1 MTSEI
6 LHAKLKENFGFEKF
20 RPNQETIINTI
31 LSGQDTLA
39 IMPTGGGKSICFQ
52 LPALVLPGITIV
64 ISPLIA
70 LMKDQVDSL
79 KTNGINAC
87 YINSSQT
94 SQEQQFY
101 IDNLKSNNFKLVYI
115 APESLSY
122 LDVVFNELT
131 VSLIAIDEAHCIS
144 SWGHDFRPAY
154 TNLGY
159 LKSRFPSTPVLAL
172 TATADKATRTDITK
186 QLKLRNPK
194 TFVASFDRKNLSLEV
209 RPALDRV
216 KQIIDFVENKP
227 NESGIIYCL
236 SRKTTEELALKLQ
249 KNGVKAKAYHAG
261 LENKLRAKT
270 QDEFI
275 NDDCQVVCATIAF
288 GMGID
293 KSNVRW
299 VIHYNLPKNIEG
311 YYQEIG
317 RAGRDGLPAETVLF
331 ESYADVIQL
340 QKFASE
346 GLNSDVQLAKL
357 ERMKQYADALSC
369 RRKILL
375 SYFGELV
382 KENCGN
388 CDICKN
394 PPTFFDGTI
403 IAQKA
408 LSAISRLQE
417 SEPLAVIVDF
427 LRGSKNAYIYE
438 KNYQSLKT
446 YGIGDDISWYD
457 WNQYLIQLINLGY
470 CEIAFHQH
478 NKILLTPFA
487 RKVLFEGEKVKLNTV
502 VKKVIDKNEIKET
515 KTKAAKNSL
524 FEILRKLRYEISK
537 DEEVPAYVIFSDAA
551 LRQMETLRPMS
562 DEEFLAIDGV
572 GKAKLEK
579 YGSEFID
586 AIVYYEKVKK
596 ENAKSKPKKE
606 GNTYKTTLELFQSGV
621 SVEEI
626 AEKRNLGHTTIISH
640 LAKLYVDGND
650 IEISQFVGEK
660 EISELQK
667 AQIELEFPT
676 ALKPYYDYFE
686 EKMSYDKIRFG
697 LAFLERHKNE
707 DEKLKIKAYSLDE
720 KRLENPEAYK
730 KWSSGEDSDLVHN
743 FYLGKKVKEIALLL
757 GRNEGAINSRLKK
770 LELKK

>member
-1 MTSEI
+1 MTTQI

-20 RPNQETIINTI
+20 RPNQEDIINCV

-79 KTNGINAC
+79 KANGIEAC
-87 YINSSQT
+87 FINSSQT
-94 SQEQQFY
+94 ETEQQFY
-101 IDNLKSNNFKLVYI
+101 IDRLQSNLIKLVYV

-122 LDVVFNELT
+122 LENVFSQIT

-144 SWGHDFRPAY
+144 AWGHDFRPAY

-159 LKSRFPSTPVLAL
+159 LKNRFPSTPILAL
-172 TATADKATRTDITK
+172 TATADKATRKDISQ
-186 QLKLRNPK
+186 QLNLKNAK

-216 KQIIDFVENKP
+216 KQIIDFIKGKP
-227 NESGIIYCL
+227 NESGIVYCL
-236 SRKTTEELALKLQ
+236 SRKTTEELAEKLQ
-249 KNGVKAKAYHAG
+249 KIGVNAKSYHAG
-261 LENKLRAKT
+261 LDTKIRSKT

-317 RAGRDGLPAETVLF
+317 RAGRDGLPSETILF
-331 ESYADVIQL
+331 ESYGDVIQL

-346 GLNSDVQLAKL
+346 GLNAEVQLAKL

-382 KENCGN
+382 TENCGN

-394 PPTFFDGTI
+394 PPAFFDGTI

-408 LSAISRLQE
+408 LSAVIRLQE
-417 SEPLAVIVDF
+417 NEPLPVIIDF
-427 LRGSKNAYIYE
+427 LRGSKNAYIFE
-438 KNYQSLKT
+438 KEYQNLKT
-446 YGIGDDISWYD
+446 YGVGQDISWYD
-457 WNQYLIQLINLGY
+457 WNQYLIQLINLGF
-470 CEIAFHQH
+470 CEIAFHQQ
-478 NKILLTPFA
+478 NKIRLTAFA
-487 RKVLFEGEKVKLNTV
+487 KKVLFEGEKVQLNTV
-502 VKKVIDKNEIKET
+502 QKNNIEKSESKEPKN
-515 KTKAAKNSL
+515 KTIANSL
-524 FEILRKLRYEISK
+524 FETLRKLRYEISK
-537 DEEVPAYVIFSDAA
+537 EEEVPAYVIFSDAA
-551 LRQMETLRPMS
+551 LRQMETNRPMS
-562 DEEFLAIDGV
+562 DQELIAIDGV

-579 YGSEFID
+579 YGDVFIK
-586 AIVYYEKVKK
+586 AIIDFEKNKPLK
-596 ENAKSKPKKE
+596 EKE
-606 GNTYKTTLELFQSGV
+606 ATTYKETLELYLKGFSA
-621 SVEEI
+621 EEI
-626 AEKRNLGHTTIISH
+626 SQQRKLGIGTIMSH
-640 LAKLYVDGND
+640 LAKLYVDGEEID
-650 IEISQFVGEK
+650 LSPFISKEEIEQIAEAQ
-660 EISELQK
+660 QK
-667 AQIELEFPT
+667 LDAPN
-676 ALKPYYDYFE
+676 ALKPYFDFFG
-686 EKMSYDKIRFG
+686 EKMAYEKIR
-697 LAFLERHKNE
+697 LALAILEK
-707 DEKLKIKAYSLDE
+707 
-720 KRLENPEAYK
+720 EN
-730 KWSSGEDSDLVHN
+730 LV
-743 FYLGKKVKEIALLL
+743 
-757 GRNEGAINSRLKK
+757 
-770 LELKK
+770 

>member
-1 MTSEI
+1 MNSEI

-87 YINSSQT
+87 YINSSQ
-94 SQEQQFY
+94 SSEEQQFY
-101 IDNLKSNNFKLVYI
+101 IDNLKSNHFKLVYI

-122 LDVVFNELT
+122 LDVAFNELT
-131 VSLIAIDEAHCIS
+131 ISLIAIDEAHCIS

-159 LKSRFPSTPVLAL
+159 LKNRFPSTPVLAL

-186 QLKLRNPK
+186 QLNLRNPK

-216 KQIIDFVENKP
+216 KQIIDFVEDRS

-270 QDEFI
+270 QDDFI

-403 IAQKA
+403 LAQKA

-427 LRGSKNAYIYE
+427 LRGSRNAYIYE

-446 YGIGDDISWYD
+446 YGIGADISWYD

-487 RKVLFEGEKVKLNTV
+487 RKVLFEGEKVKLTTV

-524 FEILRKLRYEISK
+524 FEILRKLRYEIAK

-579 YGSEFID
+579 YGQEFID

-596 ENAKSKPKKE
+596 ENKKVKKE
-606 GNTYKTTLELFQSGV
+606 SNTYKATLELFQNGV

-626 AEKRNLGHTTIISH
+626 AERRNLGLTTIISH
-640 LAKLYVDGND
+640 LAKLYIDGND
-650 IEISQFVGEK
+650 INLSQFV
-660 EISELQK
+660 SEEEVMQLHK
-667 AQIELEFPT
+667 AQVELEYPS
-676 ALKPYYDYFE
+676 ALKPYYDHFE
-686 EKMSYDKIRFG
+686 EKLSYNKIRLG
-697 LAFLERHKNE
+697 LAIVEKN
-707 DEKLKIKAYSLDE
+707 K
-720 KRLENPEAYK
+720 
-730 KWSSGEDSDLVHN
+730 
-743 FYLGKKVKEIALLL
+743 
-757 GRNEGAINSRLKK
+757 
-770 LELKK
+770 

>member
-1 MTSEI
+1 MTTEI

-20 RPNQETIINTI
+20 RPNQEAIINCV

-79 KTNGINAC
+79 KANGIEAC
-87 YINSSQT
+87 FINSSQT
-94 SQEQQFY
+94 ETEQQFY
-101 IDNLKSNNFKLVYI
+101 IDRLQSNLMKLVYV

-122 LDVVFNELT
+122 LENVFSQTT

-144 SWGHDFRPAY
+144 AWGHDFRPAY

-159 LKSRFPSTPVLAL
+159 LKNRFPSTPILAL
-172 TATADKATRTDITK
+172 TATADKATRKDISQ
-186 QLKLRNPK
+186 QLNLKNAK

-216 KQIIDFVENKP
+216 KQIVDFIKGKP

-236 SRKTTEELALKLQ
+236 SRKTTEELAEKLQ
-249 KNGVKAKAYHAG
+249 KIGLNAKAYHAG
-261 LENKLRAKT
+261 LDTKIRSKT

-317 RAGRDGLPAETVLF
+317 RAGRDGLPSETILF
-331 ESYADVIQL
+331 ESYGDVIQL

-346 GLNSDVQLAKL
+346 GLNAEVQLAKL

-382 KENCGN
+382 TENCGN

-394 PPTFFDGTI
+394 PPAFFDGTI

-408 LSAISRLQE
+408 LSAVIRLQE
-417 SEPLAVIVDF
+417 SEPLPVIIDF
-427 LRGSKNAYIYE
+427 LRGSKNAYIFE
-438 KNYQSLKT
+438 KEYQNLKT
-446 YGIGDDISWYD
+446 YGVGQDISWYD
-457 WNQYLIQLINLGY
+457 WNQYLIQLINLGF
-470 CEIAFHQH
+470 CEIAFHQQ
-478 NKILLTPFA
+478 NKIKLTAFA
-487 RKVLFEGEKVKLNTV
+487 KKVLFEGEKVLLNTV
-502 VKKVIDKNEIKET
+502 QKNNIEKSESKEPKS
-515 KTKAAKNSL
+515 KTIANSL
-524 FEILRKLRYEISK
+524 FETLRKLRYEISK
-537 DEEVPAYVIFSDAA
+537 EEEVPAYVIFSDAA
-551 LRQMETLRPMS
+551 LRQMETNRPMS
-562 DEEFLAIDGV
+562 DQELIAIDGV

-579 YGSEFID
+579 YGDVFIK
-586 AIVYYEKVKK
+586 AIIDFEKNKPVKRKK
-596 ENAKSKPKKE
+596 EAT
-606 GNTYKTTLELFQSGV
+606 TYKETLELYLKGFSA
-621 SVEEI
+621 EEI
-626 AEKRNLGHTTIISH
+626 SQQRKLSIGTIMSH
-640 LAKLYVDGND
+640 LAKLYVDGEAID
-650 IEISQFVGEK
+650 LSPFISK
-660 EISELQK
+660 EEVEQIAEAQQK
-667 AQIELEFPT
+667 LDAPN
-676 ALKPYYDYFE
+676 ALKPYFDFFE
-686 EKMSYDKIRFG
+686 EKMAYEKIR
-697 LAFLERHKNE
+697 LALAILEK
-707 DEKLKIKAYSLDE
+707 
-720 KRLENPEAYK
+720 EN
-730 KWSSGEDSDLVHN
+730 LV
-743 FYLGKKVKEIALLL
+743 
-757 GRNEGAINSRLKK
+757 
-770 LELKK
+770 

>member
-1 MTSEI
+1 MNSEL

-20 RPNQETIINTI
+20 RPNQETIIKTVI
-31 LSGQDTLA
+31 SGDDVLA

-52 LPALVLPGITIV
+52 LPALILPGITIV

-79 KTNGINAC
+79 KTNGISAC
-87 YINSSQT
+87 YINSSQS

-101 IDNLKSNNFKLVYI
+101 IDNLKSNTFKLVYI

-122 LDVVFNELT
+122 LDNIFNQLT
-131 VSLIAIDEAHCIS
+131 ISLIAIDEAHCIS

-159 LKSRFPSTPVLAL
+159 LKNRFPSTPVLAL
-172 TATADKATRTDITK
+172 TATADKATRVDIAK
-186 QLKLRNPK
+186 QLNLKNPK

-236 SRKTTEELALKLQ
+236 SRKTTEELAEKLS
-249 KNGVKAKAYHAG
+249 KNGISAKAYHAG
-261 LENKLRAKT
+261 LDNIIRAKT

-317 RAGRDGLPAETVLF
+317 RAGRDGLSAETVLF

-340 QKFASE
+340 QKFASD
-346 GLNSDVQLAKL
+346 GLNADVQLAKL

-382 KENCGN
+382 TENCGN

-403 IAQKA
+403 LAQKA
-408 LSAISRLQE
+408 LSAITRLQE

-427 LRGSKNAYIYE
+427 LRGSRNAYIYE
-438 KNYQSLKT
+438 KNYQTLKT
-446 YGIGDDISWYD
+446 YGIGADISWYD

-487 RKVLFEGEKVKLNTV
+487 KKVLFEGEKVKLTTV
-502 VKKVIDKNEIKET
+502 VKKVIDKNEIKQE
-515 KTKAAKNSL
+515 KVKIAAKNSL
-524 FEILRKLRYEISK
+524 FETLRKLRSEIAK
-537 DEEVPAYVIFSDAA
+537 EEEVPAYVIFSDAA
-551 LRQMETLRPMS
+551 LRQMEILRPMS
-562 DEEFLAIDGV
+562 EEDFLAVEGV
-572 GKAKLEK
+572 GKVKLEK
-579 YGSEFID
+579 YGSEFIN
-586 AIVYYEKVKK
+586 AIIQFQRNKSVSKK
-596 ENAKSKPKKE
+596 EKKDSTYSK
-606 GNTYKTTLELFQSGV
+606 TLELFQNGL

-626 AEKRNLGHTTIISH
+626 AGTRNLGATTIVSH

-650 IEISQFVGEK
+650 FDLNQFVSAE
-660 EISELQK
+660 EIAEIGK
-667 AQIELEFPT
+667 AQIELENPN
-676 ALKPYYDYFE
+676 ALRPYYDYFE

-697 LAFLERHKNE
+697 LAFLERKNNNSV
-707 DEKLKIKAYSLDE
+707 L
-720 KRLENPEAYK
+720 
-730 KWSSGEDSDLVHN
+730 SS
-743 FYLGKKVKEIALLL
+743 
-757 GRNEGAINSRLKK
+757 
-770 LELKK
+770 

>member
-1 MTSEI
+1 MTSEL

-20 RPNQETIINTI
+20 RPNQETIIKTV
-31 LSGQDTLA
+31 LSGQDTFA

-79 KTNGINAC
+79 KTNGISAC
-87 YINSSQT
+87 YINSSQ
-94 SQEQQFY
+94 SSEEQQFY

-122 LDVVFNELT
+122 LDNIFNELT
-131 VSLIAIDEAHCIS
+131 ISLITIDEAHCIS

-159 LKSRFPSTPVLAL
+159 LKNRFPSTPVLAL
-172 TATADKATRTDITK
+172 TATADKATRVDIAK
-186 QLKLRNPK
+186 QLNLKNPK

-216 KQIIDFVENKP
+216 KQIIDFIENKP

-236 SRKTTEELALKLQ
+236 SRKTTEELAEKLI
-249 KNGVKAKAYHAG
+249 KNGISAKAYHAG
-261 LENKLRAKT
+261 LDNITRAKT

-357 ERMKQYADALSC
+357 ERMKQYADAVSC

-382 KENCGN
+382 TENCGN

-403 IAQKA
+403 LAQKA
-408 LSAISRLQE
+408 LSAITRLQQ

-427 LRGSKNAYIYE
+427 LRGSRNAYIYE
-438 KNYQSLKT
+438 KNYQELKT
-446 YGIGDDISWYD
+446 YGIGADISWYD

-487 RKVLFEGEKVKLNTV
+487 KKVLFEGEKVKLTTV
-502 VKKVIDKNEIKET
+502 VKKTIDKNEVKQEKA
-515 KTKAAKNSL
+515 KTTKNSL
-524 FEILRKLRYEISK
+524 FETLRKLRYEIAK
-537 DEEVPAYVIFSDAA
+537 EEEVPAYVIFSDAA
-551 LRQMETLRPMS
+551 LRQMEILRPMS
-562 DEEFLAIDGV
+562 DEEFLAVEGV

-579 YGSEFID
+579 YGSDFINTIIEFERNKS
-586 AIVYYEKVKK
+586 VVKK
-596 ENAKSKPKKE
+596 EKKD
-606 GNTYKTTLELFQSGV
+606 NTYKKTLELFEAGISIK
-621 SVEEI
+621 EI
-626 AEKRNLGHTTIISH
+626 AERRSLSETTIISH
-640 LAKLYVDGND
+640 LAKLYVDGHD
-650 IEISQFVGEK
+650 LDLSQFVSDS
-660 EISELQK
+660 EIIEIEK
-667 AQIELEFPT
+667 AQKELEYPN
-676 ALKPYYDYFE
+676 ALKPYFDYFE

-697 LAFLERHKNE
+697 LAYLER
-707 DEKLKIKAYSLDE
+707 KLVTNK
-720 KRLENPEAYK
+720 
-730 KWSSGEDSDLVHN
+730 
-743 FYLGKKVKEIALLL
+743 
-757 GRNEGAINSRLKK
+757 
-770 LELKK
+770 

>member
-1 MTSEI
+1 MNSEL

-20 RPNQETIINTI
+20 RPNQETIINTVI
-31 LSGQDTLA
+31 SGHDALA

-79 KTNGINAC
+79 KTNGISAC
-87 YINSSQT
+87 YINSSQS

-101 IDNLKSNNFKLVYI
+101 IDNLKSNTFKLVYI

-122 LDVVFNELT
+122 LDNVFNEL
-131 VSLIAIDEAHCIS
+131 VISLIAIDEAHCIS

-159 LKSRFPSTPVLAL
+159 LKNRFPSTPVLAL
-172 TATADKATRTDITK
+172 TATADKATRADIVK
-186 QLKLRNPK
+186 QLNLKNPK

-216 KQIIDFVENKP
+216 KQIIDFVEKKP

-236 SRKTTEELALKLQ
+236 SRKTTEELAEKLS
-249 KNGVKAKAYHAG
+249 KNGISAKAYHAG
-261 LENKLRAKT
+261 LDNVIRAKT

-317 RAGRDGLPAETVLF
+317 RAGRDGLAAETVLF

-340 QKFASE
+340 QKFASD
-346 GLNSDVQLAKL
+346 GLNADVQLAKL

-382 KENCGN
+382 TENCGN

-403 IAQKA
+403 LAQKA
-408 LSAISRLQE
+408 LSAITRLQE

-427 LRGSKNAYIYE
+427 LRGSRNAYIYE
-438 KNYQSLKT
+438 KNYQTLKT
-446 YGIGDDISWYD
+446 YGIGADISWYD

-487 RKVLFEGEKVKLNTV
+487 KKVLFEGEKVKLTTV
-502 VKKVIDKNEIKET
+502 VKKVIDKNEIKQE
-515 KTKAAKNSL
+515 KVKPAAKNSL
-524 FEILRKLRYEISK
+524 FETLRKLRSEIAK
-537 DEEVPAYVIFSDAA
+537 EEEVPAYVIFSDAA
-551 LRQMETLRPMS
+551 LRQMEILRPMS
-562 DEEFLAIDGV
+562 EEDFLAVEGV
-572 GKAKLEK
+572 GKVKLEK
-579 YGSEFID
+579 YGTDFIN
-586 AIVYYEKVKK
+586 AIIQFQRNKSVIKK
-596 ENAKSKPKKE
+596 DKKDSTYSK
-606 GNTYKTTLELFQSGV
+606 TLELFKNGLSI
-621 SVEEI
+621 EEI
-626 AEKRNLGHTTIISH
+626 AGTRNLGETTIVSH
-640 LAKLYVDGND
+640 LAKLYIDGND
-650 IEISQFVGEK
+650 FDLSQFVSAE
-660 EISELQK
+660 EIAEIGK
-667 AQIELEFPT
+667 AQIELENPN
-676 ALKPYYDYFE
+676 ALRPYYDYFE

-697 LAFLERHKNE
+697 LAFIERKNNNSV
-707 DEKLKIKAYSLDE
+707 L
-720 KRLENPEAYK
+720 
-730 KWSSGEDSDLVHN
+730 SS
-743 FYLGKKVKEIALLL
+743 
-757 GRNEGAINSRLKK
+757 
-770 LELKK
+770 

>member
-1 MTSEI
+1 MTSET
-6 LHAKLKENFGFEKF
+6 LRAKLKENFGFEKF
-20 RPNQETIINTI
+20 RPNQETIISSI
-31 LSGQDTLA
+31 LSGKDTLA
-39 IMPTGGGKSICFQ
+39 IMPTGGGKSVCFQ

-79 KTNGINAC
+79 KTNGISAC
-87 YINSSQT
+87 YINSSQ
-94 SQEQQFY
+94 SSEEQQYY
-101 IDNLKSNNFKLVYI
+101 IDNLRSNTFKLVYV

-122 LDVVFNELT
+122 LDNIFSELT
-131 VSLIAIDEAHCIS
+131 ISLIAVDEAHCIS

-159 LKSRFPSTPVLAL
+159 LKNRFPSTPVLAL
-172 TATADKATRTDITK
+172 TATADKATRSDIAK
-186 QLKLRNPK
+186 QLNLKNPK
-194 TFVASFDRKNLSLEV
+194 IVVASFDRKNLSLEV

-216 KQIIDFVENKP
+216 KQIIDFIEERP

-236 SRKTTEELALKLQ
+236 SRKTTEELAEKLT
-249 KNGVKAKAYHAG
+249 KNGISAKAYHAG
-261 LENKLRAKT
+261 LNNETRAKT

-340 QKFASE
+340 QKFASD
-346 GLNSDVQLAKL
+346 GLNADVQLAKL

-382 KENCGN
+382 TENCGN

-394 PPTFFDGTI
+394 PPVFFDGTI
-403 IAQKA
+403 LAQKA
-408 LSAISRLQE
+408 LSAIARLKE
-417 SEPLAVIVDF
+417 SEPLPVIVDF
-427 LRGSKNAYIYE
+427 LRGSRNAYIYE
-438 KNYQSLKT
+438 KNYQTLKT
-446 YGIGDDISWYD
+446 YGIGADISWYD

-487 RKVLFEGEKVKLNTV
+487 KKVLFENEKVKLTTV
-502 VKKVIDKNEIKET
+502 VKKVIDKNEIKQE
-515 KTKAAKNSL
+515 KAKAAKNSL
-524 FEILRKLRYEISK
+524 FETLRKLRYEIAQE
-537 DEEVPAYVIFSDAA
+537 EEVPAYVIFSDAS
-551 LRQMETLRPMS
+551 LRQMEILRPMT
-562 DEEFLAIDGV
+562 DEDFLAVEGV

-579 YGSEFID
+579 YGSEFIN
-586 AIVYYEKVKK
+586 AIVEFHRNKSVAKK
-596 ENAKSKPKKE
+596 EKKDS
-606 GNTYKTTLELFQSGV
+606 TYKKTLELFESGI
-621 SVEEI
+621 SIEEI
-626 AEKRNLGHTTIISH
+626 AERRSLGQSTIVSH
-640 LAKLYVDGND
+640 LAKLYVDGHD
-650 IEISQFVGEK
+650 LDLSQFVSENEIK
-660 EISELQK
+660 EIQK
-667 AQIELEFPT
+667 AQIELENPN
-676 ALKPYYDYFE
+676 ALKPYFDYFE

-697 LAFLERHKNE
+697 LAYIERQ
-707 DEKLKIKAYSLDE
+707 YQMT
-720 KRLENPEAYK
+720 
-730 KWSSGEDSDLVHN
+730 
-743 FYLGKKVKEIALLL
+743 
-757 GRNEGAINSRLKK
+757 
-770 LELKK
+770 

>member
-1 MTSEI
+1 MNSEI

-20 RPNQETIINTI
+20 RPNQENIINTI

-52 LPALVLPGITIV
+52 LPALILPGITIV

-79 KTNGINAC
+79 KTNGISAC
-87 YINSSQT
+87 YINSSQ
-94 SQEQQFY
+94 SSEEQQFY
-101 IDNLKSNNFKLVYI
+101 IDNLKSNTFKLVYL

-131 VSLIAIDEAHCIS
+131 ISLIAIDEAHCIS

-159 LKSRFPSTPVLAL
+159 LKNRFPSTPILAL

-186 QLKLRNPK
+186 QLNLKNSK
-194 TFVASFDRKNLSLEV
+194 TYIASFDRKNLSLEV
-209 RPALDRV
+209 RPALDRI

-236 SRKTTEELALKLQ
+236 SRKTTEELAEKLQ
-249 KNGVKAKAYHAG
+249 KNGITAKAYHAG
-261 LENKLRAKT
+261 LDNKVRAKT

-357 ERMKQYADALSC
+357 DRMKQYADALSC

-382 KENCGN
+382 TENCGN

-403 IAQKA
+403 LAQKA
-408 LSAISRLQE
+408 LSAITRLQE

-438 KNYQSLKT
+438 KNYQDLKT
-446 YGIGDDISWYD
+446 YGIGADVSWYD

-487 RKVLFEGEKVKLNTV
+487 KKVLFEGEKVKLTTV
-502 VKKVIDKNEIKET
+502 LKKVIDKNETKES
-515 KTKAAKNSL
+515 KTKPKPAANSL
-524 FEILRKLRYEISK
+524 FETLRKLRYEIAK
-537 DEEVPAYVIFSDAA
+537 EDEVPAYVIFSDAA

-572 GKAKLEK
+572 GKTKLEK
-579 YGSEFID
+579 YGSEFIN
-586 AIVYYEKVKK
+586 AIVEFQKSKTSNSKVKK
-596 ENAKSKPKKE
+596 ESA
-606 GNTYKTTLELFQSGV
+606 TYKTTLEMFENGI

-626 AEKRNLGHTTIISH
+626 AKTRKLGLSTVISH
-640 LAKLYVDGND
+640 LAKLYLDGVDID
-650 IEISQFVGEK
+650 VSQF
-660 EISELQK
+660 ISDDEVAQLEK
-667 AQIELEFPT
+667 AQNELENPN
-676 ALKPYYDYFE
+676 ALKPYYDHFE
-686 EKMSYDKIRFG
+686 EKMGYDKIRFG
-697 LAFLERHKNE
+697 LAVLEK
-707 DEKLKIKAYSLDE
+707 K
-720 KRLENPEAYK
+720 KR
-730 KWSSGEDSDLVHN
+730 
-743 FYLGKKVKEIALLL
+743 
-757 GRNEGAINSRLKK
+757 
-770 LELKK
+770 